1 MKIGLFLIIVCFA
14 FATCAQ
20 EPVPRFKK
28 YPVMET
34 GCSYYLPDST
44 EFELSFSEDG
54 SKVITGELLFGEFHF
69 STITVE
75 FVKGM
80 ELAKEDMPALI
91 ESYLNYLMSTLDIVQ
106 SAGIGWG
113 HTLDSN
119 PKAIGAIDYWVDS
132 EGTQFAVKV
141 WCDNNYMAVLFLYGD
156 KEYPYYTAQ
165 QLFLDGF
172 RFP

>member
-1 MKIGLFLIIVCFA
+1 MKRGLFLIIICFA
-14 FATCAQ
+14 FAISAQ

-28 YPVMET
+28 YPVLET

-44 EFELSFSEDG
+44 KFVVELSEDG
-54 SKVITGELLFGEFHF
+54 SKVITGEVLFGEFHF

-75 FVKGM
+75 FVEGM
-80 ELAKEDMPALI
+80 ELTEDDKPLML
-91 ESYLNYLMSTLDIVQ
+91 ESYLTFLMSTLDIVE

-113 HTLDSN
+113 HTLESN

-132 EGTQFAVKV
+132 EGTQFSVKA
-141 WCDNNYMAVLFLYGD
+141 WCDEKFLAVLLLYGED
-156 KEYPYYTAQ
+156 EYPYFSAQ
-165 QLFLDGF
+165 QLFFDGF